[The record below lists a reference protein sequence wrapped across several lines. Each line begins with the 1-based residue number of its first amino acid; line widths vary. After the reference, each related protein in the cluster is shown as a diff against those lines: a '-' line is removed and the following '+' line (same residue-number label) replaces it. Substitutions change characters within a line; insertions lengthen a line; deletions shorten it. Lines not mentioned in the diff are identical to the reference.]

1 MESHRRMSN
10 QGDKAMSHCLRRYA
24 SVEYERR
31 LMNQGSGTLLLY
43 CILINI
49 CEEGNGKSEGQ
60 W

>member
-10 QGDKAMSHCLRRYA
+10 QGDEAMSHRLRRYA
-24 SVEYERR
+24 SMEYERR
-31 LMNQGSGTLLLY
+31 LTNQGSGTLLLY
-43 CILINI
+43 HILISV